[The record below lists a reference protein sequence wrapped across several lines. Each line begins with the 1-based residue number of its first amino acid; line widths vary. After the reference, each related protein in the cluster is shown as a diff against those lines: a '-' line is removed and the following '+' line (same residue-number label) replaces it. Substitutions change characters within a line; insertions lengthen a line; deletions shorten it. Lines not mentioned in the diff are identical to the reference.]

1 VASALGILAFTFM
14 CFAGY
19 TLALERLFHRLLK
32 DSSSKDDLATQQRHR
47 QAAVLLRVYIGKL
60 NLAFLLGMT
69 VYVVARRATDWRYGL
84 LLILLCGVGGI
95 LLATTW
101 LPPNRMVE
109 VLITELERRRDPYRN
124 GDDPLQLQAVE
135 SLLTRLRLMKQKS
148 E

>member
-19 TLALERLFHRLLK
+19 TLALERLFHRLMK
-32 DSSSKDDLATQQRHR
+32 DRDSQDALAPQQHHR
-47 QAAVLLRVYIGKL
+47 QAAILLRMVIGKL
-60 NLAFLLGMT
+60 NLAFLLGMA
-69 VYVVARRATDWRYGL
+69 VYAVARRAADWRYGL

-101 LPPNRMVE
+101 LPPNRLVA
-109 VLITELERRRDPYRN
+109 VLITELERRRESYRI

-135 SLLTRLRLMKQKS
+135 SLLVRLRLMRQKS
-148 E
+148 W

>member
-1 VASALGILAFTFM
+1 MASALGILAFTFM

-19 TLALERLFHRLLK
+19 TLALERLFHRLMK
-32 DSSSKDDLATQQRHR
+32 DRDSQDALATQQRHR
-47 QAAVLLRVYIGKL
+47 QAAILLRVYIGKL

-69 VYVVARRATDWRYGL
+69 VYAVARHAADWRYGL
-84 LLILLCGVGGI
+84 LLILLCGAGGI

-101 LPPNRMVE
+101 LPPNRLVE
-109 VLITELERRRDPYRN
+109 VLITELERRRESYRI

-135 SLLTRLRLMKQKS
+135 SLLVRLRLMRRKS

>member
-1 VASALGILAFTFM
+1 MASALGILAFTFM

-32 DSSSKDDLATQQRHR
+32 DSSSKDDLATQQHHR
-47 QAAVLLRVYIGKL
+47 QAAILLRMVIGKL
-60 NLAFLLGMT
+60 NLAFFLGMI
-69 VYVVARRATDWRYGL
+69 VYMVARRAADWRYGL

-101 LPPNRMVE
+101 LPPNRLIA
-109 VLITELERRRDPYRN
+109 VLITELERRESSRN
-124 GDDPLQLQAVE
+124 GDDPAQLQAVE
-135 SLLTRLRLMKQKS
+135 SLLVRLRRMRRES

>member
-1 VASALGILAFTFM
+1 M

-32 DSSSKDDLATQQRHR
+32 DSSSKDDLATQQHHR
-47 QAAVLLRVYIGKL
+47 QAAILLRMVIGKL
-60 NLAFLLGMT
+60 NLAFFLGMI
-69 VYVVARRATDWRYGL
+69 VYMVARRAADWRYGL

-101 LPPNRMVE
+101 LPPNRLIA
-109 VLITELERRRDPYRN
+109 VLITELERRESSRN
-124 GDDPLQLQAVE
+124 GDDPAQLQAVE
-135 SLLTRLRLMKQKS
+135 SLLVRLRRMRRES